1 MKKIIYIFAII
12 ILSACT
18 INSNVIK
25 EPYSEIEL
33 YFCPEDFCLERIL
46 TLVDESVDIK
56 CAFYDLDIPIL
67 IEKLQEN
74 KTENKKEITNM
85 KRKLTVQKKEV
96 AKMETAYESDDV
108 ESAEEFLR
116 KFSKSK

>member
-1 MKKIIYIFAII
+1 MKIWKLILGFLGLIGGLFAAGTAKSRKVKE
-12 ILSACT
+12 LEG
-18 INSNVIK
+18 VIK
-25 EPYSEIEL
+25 ENKKKEKEI
-33 YFCPEDFCLERIL
+33 
-46 TLVDESVDIK
+46 VQG
-56 CAFYDLDIPIL
+56 

-85 KRKLTVQKKEV
+85 KRKLTVHKKEV

>member
-1 MKKIIYIFAII
+1 MKIWKLILGFFGLIGGLFAAGAVKSKEVKE
-12 ILSACT
+12 LEG
-18 INSNVIK
+18 VIK
-25 EPYSEIEL
+25 ENKKKEKEI
-33 YFCPEDFCLERIL
+33 
-46 TLVDESVDIK
+46 VK
-56 CAFYDLDIPIL
+56 G
-67 IEKLQEN
+67 IEKLQVHKN
-74 KTENKKEITNM
+74 KNKKEITNM

>member
-1 MKKIIYIFAII
+1 MKIWKLILGFFGLIGGLFAV
-12 ILSACT
+12 
-18 INSNVIK
+18 NVAKSKEVKELGKAIK
-25 EPYSEIEL
+25 ENKKKEKEIE
-33 YFCPEDFCLERIL
+33 
-46 TLVDESVDIK
+46 K
-56 CAFYDLDIPIL
+56 G

-74 KTENKKEITNM
+74 KTKNKKEITNM
-85 KRKLTVQKKEV
+85 KRKLTIHKKEV